1 MNLSY
6 VKNQTD
12 DSADIFLFN
21 QIGGVGG
28 LNASDFVN
36 ELRFLDTLGLK
47 EINVRINSGG
57 GSVMEGY
64 GIFSAIRAAKTP
76 VNTIIEGIA
85 ASIAGIIAMAGQQRT
100 ISDFG
105 RLMIHDPSFGN
116 NRPNDKQKK
125 ALDTIKT
132 SLITVLANNSSLD
145 EEEIGE
151 LMSEETWFNAEEA
164 LAFGFVDAVHSTKR
178 KKEMNNELTVVDVQ
192 NIANELHLNTNVE
205 LTKNEMLDIKNHLAL
220 NEEATEGEVLEAVKG
235 LENTITEKDNTIEDL
250 NNKLEEAATKA
261 EETETAH
268 NEAVEGLNNTIEGL
282 NKEVAT
288 LVVENAIKEGK
299 FNEAKK
305 DELVEQAS
313 KDLNAF
319 KNIIESVTVTPISIT
334 NLIEDKEEIKND
346 KDWDYYTKKEPK
358 VLNAMRLNDK
368 EAYIKLYSDKFGVE
382 PKL

>member
-28 LNASDFVN
+28 INATDFVN

-85 ASIAGIIAMAGQQRT
+85 ASIAGIIAMAGQNRT

-105 RLMIHDPSFGN
+105 RLMIHDPNFGN
-116 NRPNDKQKK
+116 ARPNDKQKK

-145 EEEIGE
+145 ENEIGE
-151 LMSEETWFNAEEA
+151 LMAEETWFNAEEA
-164 LAFGFVDAVHSTKR
+164 LAFGFVDSIHSTKR
-178 KKEMNNELTVVDVQ
+178 KKEMANELTVVDVQ
-192 NIANELHLNTNVE
+192 NLANELHLNNNVE
-205 LTKNEMLDIKNHLAL
+205 LTINKMLDIKNHLSL

-235 LENTITEKDNTIEDL
+235 LENTITEKDNTINDL

-268 NEAVEGLNNTIEGL
+268 SEAVEGLNNTIADL

-288 LVVENAIKEGK
+288 LVVENAIKAGKFDEGK
-299 FNEAKK
+299 KE
-305 DELVEQAS
+305 DLVEMAS

-319 KNIIESVTVTPISIT
+319 KNIIDSVTVQPVSIT
-334 NLIEDKEEIKND
+334 NLIEDTKEVTND

-358 VLNAMRLNDK
+358 ALNAMRLNDK
-368 EAYIKLYSDKFGVE
+368 EAYTKLYVNKFGVE

>member
-1 MNLSY
+1 MCMNLYY
-6 VKNQTD
+6 VKNQTE

-21 QIGGVGG
+21 QIGGGG
-28 LNASDFVN
+28 INATDFAN

-105 RLMIHDPSFGN
+105 RLMIHDPSFGGA
-116 NRPNDKQKK
+116 RANDKQKK
-125 ALDTIKT
+125 ALDTIKS

-145 EEEIGE
+145 EEEISE
-151 LMSEETWFNAEEA
+151 LMTDETWFNAEEA
-164 LAFGFVDAVHSTKR
+164 LAFGFVDSVFSTAR
-178 KKEMNNELTVVDVQ
+178 EEVTNELTVVDVQ
-192 NIANELHLNTNVE
+192 NLANELHLNNDVK

-250 NNKLEEAATKA
+250 NNKLEEATTKA
-261 EETETAH
+261 SETETAH
-268 NEAVEGLNNTIEGL
+268 NEAVEGLNNTIEDL

-319 KNIIESVTVTPISIT
+319 KNIIESVNVTPVSIT
-334 NLIEDKEEIKND
+334 NLIEDKEEIKNE

-358 VLNAMRLNDK
+358 ALNAMRINDVENYK
-368 EAYIKLYSDKFGVE
+368 KLYSDKFGVE